1 MVDLGLYDGV
11 IVAFERDL
19 WPVRFEQ
26 VLIHT
31 EAWAERLQGGFK
43 SLHRIFLTAGIEALV
58 VHAWDAENSYEKNDL
73 SDTLF
78 DAMNQLRHAVTVV
91 HEVKP

>member
-1 MVDLGLYDGV
+1 VEENAIEDFDLIEVIALCSEELAPMVDLGLYDGV

-31 EAWAERLQGGFK
+31 EAWAE
-43 SLHRIFLTAGIEALV
+43 
-58 VHAWDAENSYEKNDL
+58 
-73 SDTLF
+73 
-78 DAMNQLRHAVTVV
+78 
-91 HEVKP
+91 

>member
-1 MVDLGLYDGV
+1 MSELAL
-11 IVAFERDL
+11 ITAAKA
-19 WPVRFEQ
+19 
-26 VLIHT
+26 VL
-31 EAWAERLQGGFK
+31 
-43 SLHRIFLTAGIEALV
+43 
-58 VHAWDAENSYEKNDL
+58 HAWDAENSYEKNDL